1 MEAISGMGAINGVET
16 NRGMEAIS
24 GIEAN
29 KGVGAISRN
38 GIALPL
44 NGGGTI
50 SAVLPA
56 ADK

>member
-1 MEAISGMGAINGVET
+1 MGTNRGMEAISGMET

-38 GIALPL
+38 GNALPL
-44 NGGGTI
+44 KG
-50 SAVLPA
+50 AELCVLCSQQPIN
-56 ADK
+56 